1 MGVVVV
7 FVFYR
12 VHRDCL
18 PYGHRPQKDVLVGY
32 GGYCTIQET
41 PRSRGDP
48 GSFSA
53 RCIAPSTLHLGL
65 TSHAKDELV
74 G

>member
-1 MGVVVV
+1 MILNLNRYLRNLIR
-7 FVFYR
+7 FYAFTH
-12 VHRDCL
+12 VIWS
-18 PYGHRPQKDVLVGY
+18 
-32 GGYCTIQET
+32 TA